1 MTQQIL
7 TNDLPEVVQKP
18 IIEYSKLQEISDK
31 VKAEVES
38 FGIDKIEATEENL
51 SLMKKTRASLNNRF
65 RDFEDR
71 RKFIK
76 STVLKPY
83 NDFEESY
90 KTLISS
96 VFNNAESSLK
106 SSIST
111 VESGILDEKT
121 LGLKSYFESVNTF
134 DFLKLEYLDLKI
146 NRSTS
151 DKSLQDSIDEQLD
164 RVQQDLSTINT
175 LPNKDRVLVR
185 YQMSRDLNA
194 SISAVNIEME
204 REKKIAEA
212 KQKELERIAQQE
224 EQRKLRESAQQ
235 AEKEAQI
242 TEAPQVTEEA
252 QVVAQE
258 SVIEEPKTYRS
269 SFKVIATM
277 QQLKELKE
285 FMNLK
290 GIRYE

>member
-1 MTQQIL
+1 MTQKIL
-7 TNDLPEVVQKP
+7 IDDLPEVVQNP

-31 VKAEVES
+31 VKAEVDS
-38 FGIDKIEATEENL
+38 FGVDSIEATEENL

-65 RDFEDR
+65 KEFEDR

-76 STVLKPY
+76 STILKPY
-83 NDFEESY
+83 NDFEKSY

-96 VFNNAESSLK
+96 VFNDAESLLK
-106 SSIST
+106 SNISS
-111 VESGILDEKT
+111 VESGILNEKIE
-121 LGLKSYFESVNTF
+121 GLKSYFDEVNS
-134 DFLKLEYLDLKI
+134 LEFVKFEHLDLKI

-151 DKSLQDSIDEQLD
+151 DKSIQESIDNQLNSIK
-164 RVQQDLSTINT
+164 QDLATIDT

-212 KQKELERIAQQE
+212 KQKELERIAQQ
-224 EQRKLRESAQQ
+224 
-235 AEKEAQI
+235 AEKEAQTI
-242 TEAPQVTEEA
+242 EEPQVTEETQA
-252 QVVAQE
+252 VAQE

>member
-1 MTQQIL
+1 MTEQIL
-7 TNDLPEVVQKP
+7 INDLPEVVQKP

-31 VKAEVES
+31 VKAEVDS
-38 FGIDKIEATEENL
+38 FGIDSIEATEENL

-65 RDFEDR
+65 KEFEDR

-83 NDFEESY
+83 DDFEKSY

-96 VFNNAESSLK
+96 VFNDAESLLK
-106 SSIST
+106 NNISS
-111 VESGILDEKT
+111 VESDILSEKIKN
-121 LGLKSYFESVNTF
+121 LKNYFEGVNTF
-134 DFLKLEYLDLKI
+134 DFIKFEHLDLKI

-151 DKSLQDSIDEQLD
+151 DKSIQDSINEQLA
-164 RVQQDLSTINT
+164 RIQQDLATIDT

-204 REKKIAEA
+204 REKSIVEA
-212 KQKELERIAQQE
+212 KQKADERAVQLA
-224 EQRKLRESAQQ
+224 EQRKAQEAQQ
-235 AEKEAQI
+235 A
-242 TEAPQVTEEA
+242 TEEA
-252 QVVAQE
+252 PVVEPEIQSTQV
-258 SVIEEPKTYRS
+258 EEILVT

-285 FMNLK
+285 FMESK

>member
-1 MTQQIL
+1 MEYIAMTEQIL
-7 TNDLPEVVQKP
+7 INDLPEVVQKP
-18 IIEYSKLQEISDK
+18 IIEYSKLQEISNK
-31 VKAEVES
+31 VKAEVDS
-38 FGIDKIEATEENL
+38 FGIGKIEETEENL

-65 RDFEDR
+65 KEFEDR

-83 NDFEESY
+83 DDFEKSY

-96 VFNNAESSLK
+96 VFSNAENSLK
-106 SSIST
+106 SSINT
-111 VESGILDEKT
+111 IEAGILDEKT
-121 LGLKSYFESVNTF
+121 QGLKSYFESVNTF
-134 DFLKLEYLDLKI
+134 DFLKFEHLDLKI

-151 DKSLQDSIDEQLD
+151 DKSIQDSINEQLEQ
-164 RVQQDLSTINT
+164 VQQDLATINT

-204 REKKIAEA
+204 REKSIAEA
-212 KQKELERIAQQE
+212 KRKADEKAAKLA
-224 EQRKLRESAQQ
+224 EQRRLQEAQQ
-235 AEKEAQI
+235 AEKEASI
-242 TEAPQVTEEA
+242 LEEAPAVEQETQPAQAEEILVT
-252 QVVAQE
+252 
-258 SVIEEPKTYRS
+258 

-285 FMNLK
+285 FMDLK
-290 GIRYE
+290 EIRYE

>member
-38 FGIDKIEATEENL
+38 FGIDKIEATEANL
-51 SLMKKTRASLNNRF
+51 SLMKKTRASLNNRL

-106 SSIST
+106 SNISM

-134 DFLKLEYLDLKI
+134 DFLTFEYLDLKI

-185 YQMSRDLNA
+185 YQMSRDLSA

-224 EQRKLRESAQQ
+224 EQKKLRESAQQ
-235 AEKEAQI
+235 AEKEDQI

-252 QVVAQE
+252 QVMAQE